1 MNDEDFYYTPELPDL
16 KALNLSFVEWLE
28 EALETETNG
37 SYMNQ
42 EHSFEEEEEHWTA
55 IARNLDEQQ
64 LQELDKRIHQLRT
77 IAGNMRAFQRKTE
90 STYYTRKEQSEY
102 VERRVSEG
110 YGRWQAK
117 GRQEKESW
125 FHPKFDAAPQ
135 SFQNRLQHHLI
146 S

>member
-1 MNDEDFYYTPELPDL
+1 MNDEDSYYIPEVPDL
-16 KALNLSFVEWLE
+16 KVLNLSFVEWLE
-28 EALETETNG
+28 KVLETETDG

-64 LQELDKRIHQLRT
+64 LQELDKRIHDLRT

-90 STYYTRKEQSEY
+90 STYYTRKEQSKY

-117 GRQEKESW
+117 KEAREGKLVPPRKGDSASALPESPTAP
-125 FHPKFDAAPQ
+125 PK
-135 SFQNRLQHHLI
+135 
-146 S
+146 